1 MPYHTAV
8 CNRLCRVD
16 GGFMRQRRIAG
27 HRVGAVGLGAMELS
41 FRRRP
46 EPRDAIKLVHAALE
60 AGITLIDT
68 ADAYC
73 LTPEETGHNE
83 RLLAQAL
90 ATAPAG
96 QCVIA
101 TKIGQYRAPDGTFPV
116 NGRPEY
122 LRAACERSLRNL
134 RTDVL
139 ELCQLHRPDPAVR
152 YCDSVGTLAELQAA
166 GKIRAIGVCNVSAPQ
181 LRMARQTARIVSV
194 QNPLSPDEPGF
205 AAMAADCAA
214 DGLAF
219 LAYSPFGGRHR
230 AADVGAR
237 HPCFAAV
244 AAQRGVSPQQIV
256 LAWLMAC
263 GPSVIPIPGM
273 RRIEHVRE
281 CAQAGDLCLAADV
294 LAALATAVA
303 AAAP

>member
-1 MPYHTAV
+1 
-8 CNRLCRVD
+8 
-16 GGFMRQRRIAG
+16 
-27 HRVGAVGLGAMELS
+27 
-41 FRRRP
+41 
-46 EPRDAIKLVHAALE
+46 VHAALE
-60 AGITLIDT
+60 AGLTLIDT

-73 LTPEETGHNE
+73 LTPEETGHSE

-90 ATAPAG
+90 AMPHAG
-96 QCVIA
+96 ECLIA

-152 YCDSVGTLAELQAA
+152 YCDSVGTLAELQVA
-166 GKIRAIGVCNVSAPQ
+166 GKIRAIGVCNVSAGQ
-181 LRMARQTARIVSV
+181 LRTARETAPVVSV

-205 AAMAADCAA
+205 AAMAADCAR

-230 AADVGAR
+230 AAGIGAR
-237 HPCFAAV
+237 HPRFAAV
-244 AAQRGVSPQQIV
+244 AAQRGVSPQRVV
-256 LAWLMAC
+256 LAWLMTC

-273 RRIEHVRE
+273 RRIEHVSD
-281 CAQAGDLCLAADV
+281 CAQASELCLPADV
-294 LAALATAVA
+294 LATLTTAT
-303 AAAP
+303 AAAPP